1 METKVL
7 AFEGVLNPLEQYDGR
22 FKNIIFDNNLFTL
35 ATSIQT
41 LSDASV
47 FVTIENEIYQIKNSI
62 ENILKTGY
70 VEYSK
75 AIGLTQTN
83 KSLNLQTGEI
93 YLESESRPTITV
105 TQVQPI
111 N

>member
-1 METKVL
+1 
-7 AFEGVLNPLEQYDGR
+7 LNNDNTFLTLEQ
-22 FKNIIFDNNLFTL
+22 NTNLITNSF
-35 ATSIQT
+35 
-41 LSDASV
+41 AS
-47 FVTIENEIYQIKNSI
+47 
-62 ENILKTGY
+62 ILKTGY
-70 VEYSK
+70 VEYTQ
-75 AIGLTQTN
+75 AQGLTQIK